1 MTIDLTEKELAIIKS
16 GLVELDKQSCY
27 GRQVT
32 DLLHKVE
39 YLQIEQRKENENE
52 NENEHEFD

>member
-1 MTIDLTEKELAIIKS
+1 MTINLTEKELAIVKM

-32 DLLHKVE
+32 DLLHKIE
-39 YLQIEQRKENENE
+39 HLQLERRKEGKYI
-52 NENEHEFD
+52 